1 MTKTKITCVSCKAQ
15 FYATEKAICGIC
27 DEPFCPNC
35 SACKCTNISKSG
47 FSQTK
52 VQASLKDINNV
63 KDSQILQISATI
75 SPLIGQVPISTSNG
89 TLLKTEFEL
98 SDDSQKVPLII
109 WGPVPEKLFPYRYEY
124 TNITIVGLKRKVFNG
139 KSVLVASKN
148 TKYFIN
154 SLKTRT
160 LEYYISELI
169 Y

>member
-1 MTKTKITCVSCKAQ
+1 MSNNKIICVSCKAL
-15 FYATEKAICGIC
+15 FYASNKTVCGIC

-35 SACKCTNISKSG
+35 SACKCTNIQDAGTTQKKI
-47 FSQTK
+47 QMN
-52 VQASLKDINNV
+52 LKDINTV
-63 KDSQILQISATI
+63 KENQILQISSTI
-75 SPLIGQVPISTSNG
+75 SPLIGQTPISTSKG

-98 SDDSQKVPLII
+98 SDDNHKIPLVI

-124 TNITIVGLKRKVFNG
+124 TNITIIGLKRKLFNG
-139 KSVLVASKN
+139 KTILVASKN

-154 SLKTRT
+154 SLKTKP